1 MPFQDQSVV
10 LENTQGQTV
19 ALIKTQELAPEE
31 YPFGVIENGHAFL
44 PMFERKGAVF
54 LESLDVISQWLES
67 EKMSLPFLTIS
78 DFNPLRDMSVATYL
92 QEELVK
98 TTYPYILSS
107 TSVSQNNTILPYKLF
122 TNALRAFAST
132 GVIFLETPVVNNV
145 DLNDQRAL
153 KQLME
158 QQISLLV
165 DRHVYP
171 VGISAPGYWNQ
182 DLQYQEDGLAI
193 SDTVILRENPPIERV
208 FYRNQTGESITY
220 KNALFDLPYDYLSGI
235 EWTDKDNPNDYRF
248 PMPTTISFSFPNS
261 KKEVD
266 HLIQEVKEAP
276 IVFSVSEADQH
287 FTVQTQTQKIEFRN
301 NRFFLNNQIVNGL
314 ADTGASTVEK
324 QRFTGLFS
332 FFFSITNN
340 ILIGVVTLTLIILI
354 ILFMIGRKNY
364 RSKYINKEEDK

>member
-1 MPFQDQSVV
+1 MKNV
-10 LENTQGQTV
+10 T
-19 ALIKTQELAPEE
+19 
-31 YPFGVIENGHAFL
+31 
-44 PMFERKGAVF
+44 AV
-54 LESLDVISQWLES
+54 
-67 EKMSLPFLTIS
+67 LTIS

-208 FYRNQTGESITY
+208 FIGTKRENQSLIRMLCLIYRMIIYRGLNGRIKIIRMTIDFQCRPPLVFHFQIL
-220 KNALFDLPYDYLSGI
+220 KRSG
-235 EWTDKDNPNDYRF
+235 
-248 PMPTTISFSFPNS
+248 SSNS
-261 KKEVD
+261 RS
-266 HLIQEVKEAP
+266 QGSTN
-276 IVFSVSEADQH
+276 SV
-287 FTVQTQTQKIEFRN
+287 
-301 NRFFLNNQIVNGL
+301 
-314 ADTGASTVEK
+314 
-324 QRFTGLFS
+324 
-332 FFFSITNN
+332 
-340 ILIGVVTLTLIILI
+340 
-354 ILFMIGRKNY
+354 
-364 RSKYINKEEDK
+364 